1 MISQTLQQSLNECN
15 WEATLKILEEYKEPL
30 DSVLLEKKA
39 WCYSRLG
46 EYKKAVDIYNEL
58 LRTQPNSSRLLY
70 SLGYQFYAQEDYL
83 KATDYFERAL
93 EYYPEYLKVRYKIA
107 YAYLQLSGTEQ
118 QWTKDV
124 YWKAINHLKESH
136 RIYDNLM
143 EEQKEKE
150 KSTYADICALHGKTM
165 LGSGKYVDKAIE
177 LLTLS
182 LSLRYDD
189 NVQYQLAKGFYL
201 KKDYDNALDKLPH
214 GTKLPD
220 YVQELNGLILS
231 ETCKYEESNNV
242 LFRVLKHKK
251 RDYILQRISQNFL
264 CLGNK
269 SEALKY
275 SLQAITAD
283 RRNYK
288 NYLLCGKVNKDLE
301 KYKTAVDYLEKARVI
316 KQNRYNSDEPEALK
330 LIEEIN
336 IITNNNPY
344 DIRVEVDSTKS
355 QTGFINKYNEARG
368 FGFIKADSDSADYFF
383 HITAVRFKQKPAVGM
398 RVSFE
403 VTQTEKGNNA
413 VNIEVS

>member
-1 MISQTLQQSLNECN
+1 MIAQDLKQSLNDCN
-15 WEATLKILEEYKEPL
+15 WEVALRILEEYEEPL

-39 WCYSRLG
+39 WCYFRLR
-46 EYKKAVDIYNEL
+46 EYKKAVNIYNEL
-58 LRTQPNSSRLLY
+58 LKKQPNNPRLLY
-70 SLGYQFYAQEDYL
+70 SLGYQFYVQEDYK
-83 KATDYFERAL
+83 KAVDYFEKAL
-93 EYYPEYLKVRYKIA
+93 EYYPEYLKVRYKTA
-107 YAYLQLSGTEQ
+107 YAYLQLSGVEQ

-124 YWKAINHLKESH
+124 YWKAINHLKDSH
-136 RIYDNLM
+136 KIYDSLI

-165 LGSGKYVDKAIE
+165 LGSSKYIDKAIE

-201 KKDYDNALDKLPH
+201 KKDYDSALDKLPQSVES
-214 GTKLPD
+214 PD
-220 YVQELNGLILS
+220 YVQELKGLILS
-231 ETCKYEESNNV
+231 ETCKYEDSNKV
-242 LFRVLKHKK
+242 LFRILKHKK
-251 RDYILQRISQNFL
+251 RDYILQRISQNYL

-275 SLQAITAD
+275 SLQAIVAD

-288 NYLLCGKVNKDLE
+288 NYLLCGKVYKELE
-301 KYKTAVDYLEKARVI
+301 EYRTAVDYLEKARAI
-316 KQNRYNSDEPEALK
+316 KQNKYNRDEPDALK

-344 DIRVEVDSTKS
+344 DLRVEVDSAKS
-355 QTGFINKYNEARG
+355 QTGYINKYNEIRG
-368 FGFIKADSDSADYFF
+368 FGFIKADLDSADYFF

-413 VNIEVS
+413 INIEVN